1 VLGDVYQTEI
11 YELVKYINKDGEIVP
26 QNTIAKPPSAELRP
40 NQKDSDSL
48 PPYELLDPILY
59 QYIECRQG
67 PRELVEM
74 GFDEALVKRVL
85 KMVNVNE
92 FKREQAAPVLRVSSK
107 GFGMGRRMP
116 IVGKYLS

>member
-1 VLGDVYQTEI
+1 MPAPGH
-11 YELVKYINKDGEIVP
+11 
-26 QNTIAKPPSAELRP
+26 ELRP

-48 PPYELLDPILY
+48 PDYDILDRVLY

-67 PRELVEM
+67 PRELVQM
-74 GFDEALVKRVL
+74 GFDEALVAR
-85 KMVNVNE
+85 
-92 FKREQAAPVLRVSSK
+92 VLRVSRK

>member
-1 VLGDVYQTEI
+1 M
-11 YELVKYINKDGEIVP
+11 
-26 QNTIAKPPSAELRP
+26 IA
-40 NQKDSDSL
+40 
-48 PPYELLDPILY
+48 
-59 QYIECRQG
+59 
-67 PRELVEM
+67 M

-85 KMVNVNE
+85 RMVNINE